1 MAIARSEI
9 VVREESGLYHCISRC
24 VRRGR
29 RWIRQRLR
37 ELSEI
42 YAIDIVAFVVMSNHM
57 HVLLWT
63 DPDRVRS
70 WSDREVAARWLR
82 LFPTSAAAGAKDLE
96 TAIQWLAMDGARIK
110 LLRGR
115 LADLS
120 WFMKCLKEPI
130 ARRANRE
137 DDCTGAFWEG
147 RFKCFR
153 VVDEGGA
160 LSCSVYI
167 DLNVIF
173 AGLAETPEGSHFTSV
188 QERIRQLQAFAR
200 QQDRGGDPPDE
211 QPRPSGR
218 RKQRSRPATAPLQHP
233 EDGLW
238 LVPFDERLARDDRR
252 VLFGFGA
259 EGYLELVDTLGRI
272 ARGDKRGAIPAHLRP
287 ILERLQLDVGNWVSA
302 MTSGVRRMWGTTV
315 GVVSALTAEARGE
328 PARGGGIGRAAT
340 GNA

>member
-1 MAIARSEI
+1 MLCGDGHEHR
-9 VVREESGLYHCISRC
+9 
-24 VRRGR
+24 R

-173 AGLAETPEGSHFTSV
+173 AGLADFNIRRTGCGWSRSTSDWRGTIGVCCSDSARRATWSSWTRWGGSPAAISEG
-188 QERIRQLQAFAR
+188 
-200 QQDRGGDPPDE
+200 
-211 QPRPSGR
+211 
-218 RKQRSRPATAPLQHP
+218 RSRPIC
-233 EDGLW
+233 
-238 LVPFDERLARDDRR
+238 DRSWS
-252 VLFGFGA
+252 GC
-259 EGYLELVDTLGRI
+259 
-272 ARGDKRGAIPAHLRP
+272 
-287 ILERLQLDVGNWVSA
+287 NW
-302 MTSGVRRMWGTTV
+302 TWGT
-315 GVVSALTAEARGE
+315 G
-328 PARGGGIGRAAT
+328 
-340 GNA
+340 